1 MTTEPEPRLRALADF
16 AWVEL
21 APADDTFI
29 PGGVIVAP
37 QSAAD
42 RDTYRKAT
50 VRSIGPGRYHEGH
63 YYPCGAE
70 VGDNTITRFFILHIG
85 LLPTVTFMLVGLHI
99 MLIRMHGVTELQF
112 ENCAV
117 WSRLSNKSFSPVL

>member
-70 VGDNTITRFFILHIG
+70 VGDTVLVAQSRTAAAAG
-85 LLPTVTFMLVGLHI
+85 LSELLVAGRTFTLVRQVDIHALYD
-99 MLIRMHGVTELQF
+99 EQ
-112 ENCAV
+112 E
-117 WSRLSNKSFSPVL
+117 